1 MKSIR
6 IWKKQSQ
13 NLLTQKTSS
22 MKISKKIHEHLHNSS
37 VVSKTKIKIVLVIMT
52 TVLLMPDRVAAQ
64 GMPVYDNTNFI
75 SLAKSLIESAKQT
88 SQLLKTVNFLKQQK
102 ENLEKVNSV
111 IKQLK
116 AVREISENNQ
126 RLFNVVRDDLRE
138 ILNSPYIKAEEVTRI
153 SDSFNAIINNSLEDL
168 DFIEEVLSSDYLKM
182 TDSERAVILKEKEL
196 SSKEMV
202 VEINQKIL
210 RYRDIISFREM
221 QDKINNR
228 ESNY

>member
-22 MKISKKIHEHLHNSS
+22 MKILQKSQEHLQNCS
-37 VVSKTKIKIVLVIMT
+37 VVGKTKIEIVLVIMT
-52 TVLLMPDRVAAQ
+52 IFLLMPGRAAAQ

-88 SQLLKTVNFLKQQK
+88 SQLLKTVDFLKQQK

-116 AVREISENNQ
+116 AVR
-126 RLFNVVRDDLRE
+126 
-138 ILNSPYIKAEEVTRI
+138 
-153 SDSFNAIINNSLEDL
+153 
-168 DFIEEVLSSDYLKM
+168 
-182 TDSERAVILKEKEL
+182 
-196 SSKEMV
+196 
-202 VEINQKIL
+202 
-210 RYRDIISFREM
+210 
-221 QDKINNR
+221 
-228 ESNY
+228 